1 MVGDGGGGDAPV
13 KRTGHVSVYTF
24 LGWAL
29 LVVALAFIGG
39 LALIGLAYCM
49 GLL

>member
-1 MVGDGGGGDAPV
+1 MDGDLAWVGANQM
-13 KRTGHVSVYTF
+13 SVYTF
-24 LGWAL
+24 LGW
-29 LVVALAFIGG
+29 VVIVVMMAFIGG